1 VARTVIGQDWLVVT
15 AVGVEPAEP
24 AADVAA
30 AVVDALVV
38 VAAAAVVVVAV
49 VVVVALALLTEAEWA
64 VGVALAAVE
73 DAACFGEA
81 EAEVL
86 AVRAS
91 ASVAVV
97 VARPVAPRLPSPYT
111 APHMSASRISAS
123 APTRRRRTFV
133 RRARARNRRAT
144 SGA

>member
-15 AVGVEPAEP
+15 AVGVEPVEP
-24 AADVAA
+24 AADVA
-30 AVVDALVV
+30 VVDVLAVV

-49 VVVVALALLTEAEWA
+49 VLLTDAARA
-64 VGVALAAVE
+64 VSVALAAVA

-91 ASVAVV
+91 ASVAGVV
-97 VARPVAPRLPSPYT
+97 TRPVAPRLPSPYT

>member
-1 VARTVIGQDWLVVT
+1 MT

-24 AADVAA
+24 AADAA
-30 AVVDALVV
+30 AVAVVDALVV
-38 VAAAAVVVVAV
+38 VAAAAVVVV
-49 VVVVALALLTEAEWA
+49 VVVALALLTEAARA

-91 ASVAVV
+91 ASVAAVV
-97 VARPVAPRLPSPYT
+97 TRPVAPRLPSPYT

-144 SGA
+144 SGV